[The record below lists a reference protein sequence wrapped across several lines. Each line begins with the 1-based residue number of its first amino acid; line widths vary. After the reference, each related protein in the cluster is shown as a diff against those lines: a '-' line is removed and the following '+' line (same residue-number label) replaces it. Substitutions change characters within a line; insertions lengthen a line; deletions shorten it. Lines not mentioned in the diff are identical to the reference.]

1 MMYMRSKSTKSW
13 RSLFLRYFDFNE
25 SGTINWWEYLIPI
38 LFILVMEV
46 LAELIAAWV
55 AGLI

>member
-1 MMYMRSKSTKSW
+1 MRSKSTKSW

-46 LAELIAAWV
+46 LAELIAVWV
-55 AGLI
+55 VSLI